1 MPDISPA
8 ILAAYNCPDPM
19 EKAQLAAQ
27 AYNDLKKGHYDH
39 AAPIDIGLRPGRP
52 DKPEL
57 LAPRFV
63 PRRRISKGKT
73 GRIAL
78 LHAIAH
84 IELNAIDL
92 SLDIA
97 VRYAKYGLPFA
108 FVEDWLSVASDEA
121 RHFTLL
127 QHRLEKLGSFYGALP
142 AHDGLWEAAV
152 KTASDLAGRL
162 AIAPLVL
169 EARGLDVTPQLIDK
183 MREVEDDASAE
194 ILEIIMHDE
203 IGHVGTGKRWFDYVC
218 GCERRDPISSWQNL
232 VRHYFNGA
240 LKPPFNIPART
251 AARFS
256 SAFYGPL
263 AAEQAR
269 EERAREK
276 RKRKAQG

>member
-8 ILAAYNCPDPM
+8 ILAAYACTDPL
-19 EKAQLAAQ
+19 EKARLASKIYA
-27 AYNDLKKGHYDH
+27 DLSDGLYSH
-39 AAPIDIGLRPGRP
+39 AAPIAIDLRPGRP

-97 VRYAKYGLPFA
+97 VRYTEYGLPFD
-108 FVEDWLSVASDEA
+108 FVRDWMSVASDEA

-127 QHRLEKLGSFYGALP
+127 HHRLEALGSFYGALP

-169 EARGLDVTPQLIDK
+169 EARGLDVTLQLIDK
-183 MREVEDDASAE
+183 MREVEDEDSAK
-194 ILEIIMHDE
+194 ILEIIMTDE
-203 IGHVGTGKRWFDYVC
+203 VGHVGTGKRWFDYVC
-218 GCERRDPISSWQNL
+218 GCERRDPISSWQSL
-232 VRHYFNGA
+232 VRQYFNGA

-251 AARFS
+251 AAQFS

-269 EERAREK
+269 ESQNA
-276 RKRKAQG
+276 KAEQAKTE